1 MKRNV
6 NIDTLR
12 SPKLHQ
18 VFFRTRCW
26 YLWLPI
32 HLDCLVRTGK
42 RPRFASTPH
51 RFRTQQPS
59 SKTPLHRETITMMS
73 STLKLEWPTVLWTF
87 RIWIGKFTT
96 LHAPSFSGCQTCGR
110 HCSTSR
116 SVRTDGT
123 VIHCITARIA
133 ITLII
138 ILLIKIWMACTV
150 LYSTS
155 GSSFLLWSGC
165 KLQNRYSKCCYAWV
179 GNFWKCW
186 RIQVL
191 HVPLL
196 TFSSRFRF
204 VKEDTM

>member
-1 MKRNV
+1 ML
-6 NIDTLR
+6 ISLTPY
-12 SPKLHQ
+12 SPRLS
-18 VFFRTRCW
+18 CSDW
-26 YLWLPI
+26 
-32 HLDCLVRTGK
+32 
-42 RPRFASTPH
+42 
-51 RFRTQQPS
+51 
-59 SKTPLHRETITMMS
+59 KTPSLCEHSTQVQNSAAIIQNTVAQRDDYYDELNFETGMIY
-73 STLKLEWPTVLWTF
+73 STLNFQNLNWKVYDTSRPEL
-87 RIWIGKFTT
+87 
-96 LHAPSFSGCQTCGR
+96 SGCQTCGR